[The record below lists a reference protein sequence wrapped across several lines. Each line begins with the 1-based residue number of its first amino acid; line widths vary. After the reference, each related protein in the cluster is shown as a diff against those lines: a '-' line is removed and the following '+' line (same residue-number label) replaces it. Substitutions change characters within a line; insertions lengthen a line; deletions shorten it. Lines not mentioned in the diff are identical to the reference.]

1 MARDP
6 GGNDFAC
13 PGPFVTGGDHVK
25 VLFIGDVV
33 GRVGRDAVRAVLPEL
48 LRCESYDFVVANGEN
63 AAGGTGITGETAQEL
78 FDAGVDALTLG
89 NHTWDRKEAWR
100 LLAEDRR
107 VIRPANY
114 PPGAP
119 GSGAAALKVRGDL
132 KIGLIN
138 LCGRVFSVPNLDC
151 PFRTADALV
160 EVLRRE
166 TKVILVDIHA
176 EATSEKVALGWYLDG
191 RVSAVLGTHTHVQ
204 TADERILPQ
213 GTAYLTDVGMTGPRD
228 SVIGMARE
236 PVIERFLS
244 QLPVRFTVGEGPA
257 IFSAVSVEFDNLT
270 GRATAVRR
278 ISRIVP

>member
-1 MARDP
+1 M
-6 GGNDFAC
+6 
-13 PGPFVTGGDHVK
+13 K

-33 GRVGRDAVRAVLPEL
+33 GEPGRDAVRAVLPEL
-48 LRCESYDFVVANGEN
+48 LRSEAYDFVIANGEN
-63 AAGGTGITGETAQEL
+63 AAGGVGITYETAQEL

-89 NHTWDRKEAWR
+89 NHAWDRKEAWR
-100 LLAEDRR
+100 LMAEDRR

-114 PPGAP
+114 PAGAP
-119 GSGAAALKVRGDL
+119 GCGGAVLKVRGDL
-132 KIGLIN
+132 KIGVIN
-138 LCGRVFSVPNLDC
+138 LCGRVFSIPNLDC

-160 EVLRRE
+160 DSLSRE
-166 TKVILVDIHA
+166 TKCILVDIHA
-176 EATSEKVALGWYLDG
+176 EATSEKAALGWYLDG

-236 PVIERFLS
+236 QVVERFIS
-244 QLPVRFTVGEGPA
+244 QLPVRFAVADGPA
-257 IFSAVSVEFDNLT
+257 IFSAVSLEFDNFS

>member
-1 MARDP
+1 M
-6 GGNDFAC
+6 
-13 PGPFVTGGDHVK
+13 K

-33 GRVGRDAVRAVLPEL
+33 GQAGRDAVRSVLPEL
-48 LRCESYDFVVANGEN
+48 LRSEAYDFVIANGEN
-63 AAGGTGITGETAQEL
+63 AAGGAGITRETAQEL

-89 NHTWDRKEAWR
+89 NHAWDRKEAWR

-114 PPGAP
+114 PAGAP
-119 GSGAAALKVRGDL
+119 GCGAAALKVRGDL

-151 PFRTADALV
+151 PFRAADALV
-160 EVLRRE
+160 DGLSRE
-166 TKVILVDIHA
+166 TKCILVDIHA
-176 EATSEKVALGWYLDG
+176 EATSEKAALGWYLDG

-236 PVIERFLS
+236 QVVERFIS
-244 QLPVRFTVGEGPA
+244 QLPVRFTVADGPA
-257 IFSAVSVEFDNLT
+257 IFSAVALEFDNFS